1 MVSELN
7 ELKWLLI
14 PLYPMIVVVMFG
26 AWLVVRLRRAKTF
39 RLHMTMLGIKL
50 DLVLGEVTHC
60 AECGI
65 GTPHRRMCDTSTGED
80 KK

>member
-14 PLYPMIVVVMFG
+14 PLYPMILVIMFG

-39 RLHMTMLGIKL
+39 RLHMAMLGIKL
-50 DLVLGEVTHC
+50 DLVLGETNHC

-65 GTPHRRMCDTSTGED
+65 GTPHRRMCDVNSDGE